1 MKKINTILL
10 LALMFFPLFK
20 ANAFSLYYNE
30 NYEDNEFKIEVSVNK
45 ESSLPK
51 AIEGLI
57 NFNSDSFELIDIVE
71 NNSVIEKWIIAPY
84 LN

>member
-45 ESSLPK
+45 ESFYQKQSK
-51 AIEGLI
+51 A
-57 NFNSDSFELIDIVE
+57 
-71 NNSVIEKWIIAPY
+71 
-84 LN
+84 